1 MQMVQQV
8 HKCLPPS
15 EGAGVTLGLVTL
27 GSFWRQLLGVWLCK
41 QLCGCLAKVVDNG
54 LDLMTF
60 LLILDAVQ
68 VDIV

>member
-15 EGAGVTLGLVTL
+15 EGGGVTFGLVTL
-27 GSFWRQLLGVWLCK
+27 GSFWRQLLGVWLCE
-41 QLCGCLAKVVDNG
+41 QLCWCLAKVVDNR
-54 LDLMTF
+54 LDLMAF
-60 LLILDAVQ
+60 LFILDAVQ